1 MAKNSIFKYSNFTQF
16 LENEIE
22 KNTELK
28 RGEKKLIADYLNV
41 HPTLLSQ
48 IFSGNREFTDEQV
61 FLLGEYLGLSELEAD
76 YIFLLHQIN
85 STHNK
90 KFKQR
95 LSNKLEAI
103 KTRSLNLS
111 ERIEK
116 DKTLSDEEKSTFY
129 SSWQYSAIRIFSSI
143 EGGKTRD
150 EISER
155 LGIEKHQVSEIL
167 EFLIKAGLTRTEKGR
182 YYHHVGRTHLEKT
195 SPHLKQHHS
204 NWRIKSI
211 QKMDMMA
218 PENLTF
224 TAPLSL
230 SNKDFDMLREEMVK
244 MIKKISD
251 TVKETE
257 PEDIFCFNMDFFR
270 V

>member
-1 MAKNSIFKYSNFTQF
+1 MDKKSVFKYTNFTNF
-16 LENEIE
+16 IENELE
-22 KNTELK
+22 KNTHLK
-28 RGEKKLIADYLNV
+28 RGEKKLIADYLNI

-48 IFSGNREFTDEQV
+48 IFSGARQFTDEQV
-61 FLLGEYLGLSELEAD
+61 FLLGEYLGVSELEAD
-76 YIFLLHQIN
+76 YIFLLHQIS
-85 STHNK
+85 STQNK
-90 KFKQR
+90 KFKLR
-95 LSNKLEAI
+95 LNKKLEAI

-111 ERIEK
+111 ERVEK
-116 DKTLSDEEKSTFY
+116 DKVLSDEEKSIFY
-129 SSWQYSAIRIFSSI
+129 SSWQYSAIRIFSSL
-143 EGGKTRD
+143 EGGKTRE

-155 LGIEKHQVSEIL
+155 LGIEKQQVSEIL
-167 EFLIKAGLTRTEKGR
+167 EFLIKTGLTRTEKGR
-182 YYHHVGRTHLEKT
+182 YYQHVGRTHLEKT
-195 SPHLKQHHS
+195 SPHLKQHHA

-211 QKMDMMA
+211 QKMDQLV

-230 SNKDFDMLREEMVK
+230 SNKDFDILREEMIT

-257 PEDIFCFNMDFFR
+257 PEDIFCFTLDFFR